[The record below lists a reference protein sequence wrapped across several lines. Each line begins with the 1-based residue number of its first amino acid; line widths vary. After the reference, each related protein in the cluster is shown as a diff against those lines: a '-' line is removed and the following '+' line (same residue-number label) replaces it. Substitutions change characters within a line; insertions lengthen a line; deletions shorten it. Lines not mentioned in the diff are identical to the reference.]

1 MGIYKGFIGIPWGF
15 KGFIG
20 IYRDTMGIYKGFI
33 GIPWGFT
40 RDL

>member
-1 MGIYKGFIGIPWGF
+1 MWIY

-33 GIPWGFT
+33 GIYRDTMG